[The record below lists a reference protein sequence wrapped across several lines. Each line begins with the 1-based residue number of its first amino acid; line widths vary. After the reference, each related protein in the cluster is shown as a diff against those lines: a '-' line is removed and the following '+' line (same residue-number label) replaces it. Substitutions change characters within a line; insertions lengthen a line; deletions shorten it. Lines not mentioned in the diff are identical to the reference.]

1 MDGNENIL
9 IVDDDPRMCDTVE
22 ALLKNKGYATQ
33 TTNNGKK
40 AIEYLSQNNFDLALL
55 DIVMPEVNGLTVMD
69 YINRKT
75 PETLVIVITGYRS
88 EELAI
93 ESLRKGAY
101 DYLKKPFE
109 PEKLIRTVGNALNKK
124 RLKTENG
131 IINEK
136 LSLVQTRY
144 KYLVDNSPDIIYTL
158 DHRGE
163 FTFVNET
170 VNSLLGFN
178 PDQLI
183 GKHYSSIIHEED
195 IDRFTYHFNEK
206 RTGKRAVPTTGIRL
220 KYYKNG
226 NGTEKVRNNT
236 LAVELRAVGIY
247 DKPADSKDKHFM
259 GTYGVIRDISLRLK
273 SEKALRE
280 SKKRLNNILNSIQ
293 AGIIL
298 SNFKTHEILYA
309 NYAALKMIGLPKERI
324 IGSLCHEYLCPEE
337 AERHPITNLGRR
349 MHNLECLIIN
359 GNGVEIPVFRTVRSI
374 ELDGKEYLLDSFFDI
389 SQKKALEV
397 RLQRA
402 EKMEAIGTLAG
413 GVAHDLNNV
422 LSGIVSYPELLLM
435 KTPEDSPLRKPLL
448 TIQESGKKAAD
459 IVNDLLTLARR
470 GAAVMEVLNLNNI
483 ISDYLKTPEYEK
495 LLSYYPN
502 IEVVLDLESDLLNM
516 LGSAIHIS
524 KTVMNLISNAA
535 EAIQRDGSIII
546 STENRYVDRPVGGYD
561 DIAEGDY
568 VILKV
573 IDRGI
578 GIPPE
583 DVDRIFEPFYTK
595 KKMGRSGTGLGMAV
609 VWGTVKDH
617 RGYIE
622 VQSKINEGSTFTLY
636 FPATRER
643 KNKDKSPTPLE
654 QYMGKG
660 ESILV
665 VDDIKEQRDIADS
678 LLSELGYSV
687 TTLSSGQEA
696 VEYMKDH
703 SANLVILDM
712 IMEPGLDGLET
723 YRGIIKSH
731 PGQKAIITSGFS
743 ETGRVKEAQMLGV
756 GQYIK
761 KPYTIEKIGVAVK
774 TELEK

>member
-9 IVDDDPRMCDTVE
+9 IVDDDSRMCDTVE

>member
-9 IVDDDPRMCDTVE
+9 IVDDDSRMCDTLE
-22 ALLKNKGYATQ
+22 ELLKNNGYAIQ

-40 AIEYLSQNNFDLALL
+40 AIEYLSQGNVDLALL

-124 RLKTENG
+124 RLKRENG

-136 LSLVQTRY
+136 LSLVQSQY

-158 DHRGE
+158 NHKGE

-170 VNSLLGFN
+170 VGSLLGFD

-183 GKHYSSIIHEED
+183 GKHYSSIIYEED
-195 IDRFTYHFNEK
+195 IDRSIYHFNEK
-206 RTGKRAVPTTGIRL
+206 RTGKRAVSTTGIRL
-220 KYYKNG
+220 RSYKHG
-226 NGTEKVRNNT
+226 NGAEKVRNTT
-236 LAVELRAVGIY
+236 LTVELKAVGMY
-247 DKPADSKDKHFM
+247 DKPVDSKDKHFM

-293 AGIIL
+293 AGILL

-309 NYAALKMIGLPKERI
+309 NYAALKMIGLPKQRI

-337 AERHPITNLGRR
+337 AGRHPITDLRKK
-349 MHNLECLIIN
+349 MHGLECLMIN
-359 GNGVEIPVFRTVRSI
+359 GDGREIPVLRTVRSI

-402 EKMEAIGTLAG
+402 QKMEAIGTLAG

-435 KTPEDSPLRKPLL
+435 RTPEDSPLRKPLL

-470 GAAVMEVLNLNNI
+470 GAAVMEVLNLNDI
-483 ISDYLKTPEYEK
+483 ISEYLKSPEYEK
-495 LLSYYPN
+495 LISYYPD
-502 IEVVLDLESDLLNM
+502 IEVILDFESDLLSM
-516 LGSAIHIS
+516 MGSAIHIS
-524 KTVMNLISNAA
+524 KTLMNLISNAA
-535 EAIQRDGSIII
+535 EAIQCNGRIII
-546 STENRYVDRPVGGYD
+546 STENRYIDEPVRGYD

-573 IDRGI
+573 IDGGI
-578 GIPPE
+578 GISPE
-583 DVDRIFEPFYTK
+583 DADRIFEPFYTK

-617 RGYIE
+617 KGYIE
-622 VQSKINEGSTFTLY
+622 VQSKIGKGSTFTLY
-636 FPATRER
+636 FPATR
-643 KNKDKSPTPLE
+643 KKVAKDRAPLPVE
-654 QYMGKG
+654 QYKGKG

-665 VDDIKEQRDIADS
+665 VDDIEEQRNIADC
-678 LLSELGYSV
+678 LLSELDYSV
-687 TTLSSGQEA
+687 TTLSSGQKA

-703 SANLVILDM
+703 SADLVILDM

-723 YRGIIKSH
+723 YRGIIKFH
-731 PGQKAIITSGFS
+731 PGQKAIIASGFS
-743 ETGRVKEAQMLGV
+743 ETGRVKDAQVLGV

-761 KPYTIEKIGVAVK
+761 KPYTIENIGVAVK

>member
-9 IVDDDPRMCDTVE
+9 IVDDDSRMCDTLE
-22 ALLKNKGYATQ
+22 ALLKNKGYAIQ

-40 AIEYLSQNNFDLALL
+40 AIEYLSRNNFDLALL
-55 DIVMPEVNGLTVMD
+55 DIVMPGINGLTVMD
-69 YINRKT
+69 YISRKT
-75 PETLVIVITGYRS
+75 PETLIIAITGYRS

-158 DHRGE
+158 DHRGK

-170 VNSLLGFN
+170 VRSLLGFN

-195 IDRFTYHFNEK
+195 IDRSTYHFNEK
-206 RTGKRAVPTTGIRL
+206 RTDKRTAPTTGIRL

-236 LAVELRAVGIY
+236 LTVELRAVGIY
-247 DKPADSKDKHFM
+247 DKPVDSKDKHFM

-293 AGIIL
+293 TGILL

-309 NYAALKMIGLPKERI
+309 NHAALKMIGLPKERI

-337 AERHPITNLGRR
+337 VGRHPITDLGRR
-349 MHNLECLIIN
+349 MHNLECLMIN
-359 GNGVEIPVFRTVRSI
+359 GNGIEIPVLRTVRSI

-389 SQKKALEV
+389 SQKKALEI

-502 IEVVLDLESDLLNM
+502 IEVALDLESDLLNM

-535 EAIQRDGSIII
+535 EAIQYDGSIII
-546 STENRYVDRPVGGYD
+546 STENRYVDRPVRGYD

-573 IDRGI
+573 IDGGI
-578 GIPPE
+578 GISPE

-622 VQSKINEGSTFTLY
+622 VQSKIGKGSTFTLY
-636 FPATRER
+636 FPATRE
-643 KNKDKSPTPLE
+643 KEIKDKSPTPLE

-731 PGQKAIITSGFS
+731 PGQKAIIASGFS
-743 ETGRVKEAQMLGV
+743 ETGRVKEAQVLGV

-761 KPYTIEKIGVAVK
+761 KPYTLEKIGVAVK

>member
-9 IVDDDPRMCDTVE
+9 IVDDDSRMCDTVE

-337 AERHPITNLGRR
+337 AERHPITDLGRR

-359 GNGVEIPVFRTVRSI
+359 GNGVEIPVLRMVRSI

-743 ETGRVKEAQMLGV
+743 ETGRVKEAQILGV

>member
-9 IVDDDPRMCDTVE
+9 IVDDDSRMCDTLEV
-22 ALLKNKGYATQ
+22 LLKNKGYAIQ
-33 TTNNGKK
+33 TANNGKK
-40 AIEYLSQNNFDLALL
+40 AIEYLSQGNFDLALL
-55 DIVMPEVNGLTVMD
+55 DVVMPEMNGLTVMD
-69 YINRKT
+69 YINSTT

-124 RLKTENG
+124 RLKRENG

-136 LSLVQTRY
+136 LSLVQSQY

-158 DHRGE
+158 NHKGE

-170 VNSLLGFN
+170 VAPLLGFD
-178 PDQLI
+178 PTQLI
-183 GKHYSSIIHEED
+183 GKHYSSIIYEED
-195 IDRFTYHFNEK
+195 IDRSIYHFNEK

-220 KYYKNG
+220 RSYKHG
-226 NGTEKVRNNT
+226 NGAEKVRNNT
-236 LAVELRAVGIY
+236 LTVELRAVGMY
-247 DKPADSKDKHFM
+247 DKPVDSKDKHFM

-280 SKKRLNNILNSIQ
+280 GKKRLNNILNSIQ
-293 AGIIL
+293 AGILL

-309 NYAALKMIGLPKERI
+309 NYAALKMIGLPKQRV
-324 IGSLCHEYLCPEE
+324 IGSLCHEYICPEE
-337 AERHPITNLGRR
+337 AGRHPITDLRKKIHG
-349 MHNLECLIIN
+349 LECLMID
-359 GNGVEIPVFRTVRSI
+359 GDGREIPVLRTVRSI

-402 EKMEAIGTLAG
+402 QKMEAIGTLAG

-435 KTPEDSPLRKPLL
+435 RTPADSPLRKPLL

-470 GAAVMEVLNLNNI
+470 GAAVMEVLNLNDI
-483 ISDYLKTPEYEK
+483 ISEYLKSPEYEK
-495 LLSYYPN
+495 LISYYPD
-502 IEVVLDLESDLLNM
+502 IEVILDFESDLLSIM
-516 LGSAIHIS
+516 GSAIHIS
-524 KTVMNLISNAA
+524 KTLMNLISNAA
-535 EAIQRDGSIII
+535 EAIQCNGRIII
-546 STENRYVDRPVGGYD
+546 STENRYIDEPIRGYD

-573 IDRGI
+573 IDGGI
-578 GIPPE
+578 GISPE
-583 DVDRIFEPFYTK
+583 DADRIFEPFYTK

-617 RGYIE
+617 KGYIE
-622 VQSKINEGSTFTLY
+622 VQSKIGKGSTFTLY
-636 FPATRER
+636 FPATR
-643 KNKDKSPTPLE
+643 KKVAKDRAPLPLE
-654 QYMGKG
+654 QYKGKG

-665 VDDIKEQRDIADS
+665 VDDIEEQRNIADC
-678 LLSELGYSV
+678 LLSELDYSV
-687 TTLSSGQEA
+687 TTLSSGQKA

-703 SANLVILDM
+703 SADLVILDM

-723 YRGIIKSH
+723 YRGIIKFH
-731 PGQKAIITSGFS
+731 PGQKAIIASGFS
-743 ETGRVKEAQMLGV
+743 ETGRVKEAQVLGV

>member
-9 IVDDDPRMCDTVE
+9 IVDDDSRMCDTIE

-280 SKKRLNNILNSIQ
+280 SKKRLKNILNSIQ

-337 AERHPITNLGRR
+337 AERHPITDLGRR

>member
-9 IVDDDPRMCDTVE
+9 IVDDDSRMCDTVE

-337 AERHPITNLGRR
+337 AERHPITDLGRR

>member
-9 IVDDDPRMCDTVE
+9 IVDDDSRMCDTVE
-22 ALLKNKGYATQ
+22 TLLKNKGYAIQ

-55 DIVMPEVNGLTVMD
+55 DIVMPEVNGLAVMD

-195 IDRFTYHFNEK
+195 IDRSTYHFNEK

-337 AERHPITNLGRR
+337 AERHPITDLGRR

-502 IEVVLDLESDLLNM
+502 IEVVLDFESDLLNM

-643 KNKDKSPTPLE
+643 KIKDKSPTPLE

-696 VEYMKDH
+696 VEYMKNH

-743 ETGRVKEAQMLGV
+743 ETGRVKEAQMLGA

>member
-9 IVDDDPRMCDTVE
+9 IVDDDSRMCDTVE
-22 ALLKNKGYATQ
+22 TLLKNKGYAIQ

-55 DIVMPEVNGLTVMD
+55 DIVMPEVNGLAVMD

-561 DIAEGDY
+561 DIVEGDY

-723 YRGIIKSH
+723 YRGILKSH

-743 ETGRVKEAQMLGV
+743 ETGRVKEAQILGV

>member
-9 IVDDDPRMCDTVE
+9 IVDDDSRMCDTIE

-678 LLSELGYSV
+678 LLYELGYSV

-696 VEYMKDH
+696 VEYMKNH

>member
-324 IGSLCHEYLCPEE
+324 IGSLCHEYLCPKE
-337 AERHPITNLGRR
+337 AERHPITDLGRR

-696 VEYMKDH
+696 VEYMKNH

>member
-9 IVDDDPRMCDTVE
+9 IVDDDSRMCDTIE

-337 AERHPITNLGRR
+337 AERHPITDLGRR

-595 KKMGRSGTGLGMAV
+595 KKMGRSGTGSGMAV

-643 KNKDKSPTPLE
+643 KIKDKSPTPLE

-743 ETGRVKEAQMLGV
+743 ETGRVKEAQILGV

>member
-337 AERHPITNLGRR
+337 AERHPITDLGRR
-349 MHNLECLIIN
+349 MYNLECLIIN
-359 GNGVEIPVFRTVRSI
+359 GNGVEIPVLRTVRSI

-595 KKMGRSGTGLGMAV
+595 KKMGRSGTGSGMAV